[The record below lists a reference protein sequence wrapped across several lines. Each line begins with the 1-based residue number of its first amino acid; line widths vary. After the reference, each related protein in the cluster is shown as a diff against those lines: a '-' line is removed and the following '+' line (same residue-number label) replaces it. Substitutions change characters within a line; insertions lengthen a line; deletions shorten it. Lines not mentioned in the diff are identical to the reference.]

1 MVVRV
6 WECAG
11 LVVVGSVRR
20 GLTSSRHN
28 PRKGTAS
35 GFEYGVCV
43 NGEVVIFRGEGCNM
57 VVRVWE
63 CVGLV
68 VVGSVRRGLT
78 SSRHNP
84 RKGTASARNGTQDL
98 IVFVQDDQPRQ
109 AVRAVRRHSGRR
121 PRRHNR
127 TPRRAKD
134 QHYQRRGRRRSGR
147 RRVWSGRRV
156 RLERRRGSSSSTEGE
171 QLGAGSCSKS
181 ATTEET
187 MLEAVLLLTK
197 AFQQNP
203 QQQQQ
208 QQQQQHQQQEQQPQ
222 PQQQQ

>member
-63 CVGLV
+63 CCLLYTSPSPRDGLL
-68 VVGSVRRGLT
+68 SRMP
-78 SSRHNP
+78 SS
-84 RKGTASARNGTQDL
+84 A
-98 IVFVQDDQPRQ
+98 
-109 AVRAVRRHSGRR
+109 
-121 PRRHNR
+121 
-127 TPRRAKD
+127 
-134 QHYQRRGRRRSGR
+134 
-147 RRVWSGRRV
+147 
-156 RLERRRGSSSSTEGE
+156 
-171 QLGAGSCSKS
+171 
-181 ATTEET
+181 
-187 MLEAVLLLTK
+187 
-197 AFQQNP
+197 
-203 QQQQQ
+203 
-208 QQQQQHQQQEQQPQ
+208 
-222 PQQQQ
+222 